1 LNVSQSLVPFDD
13 GAGWLSKRQLSR
25 TRRAEVSTALAVVRH
40 GFEAQALADKDRQD
54 TQATADALR
63 TALDEE
69 MALLRDGLARAGQSA
84 AAIELVAQKVE
95 LLSSI
100 DNRRIAR
107 RFGS

>member
-1 LNVSQSLVPFDD
+1 MSQSLVRFDD
-13 GAGWLSKRQLSR
+13 GAGWLNKRQLNR

-40 GFEAQALADKDRQD
+40 GFEAQALADMDRQD
-54 TQATADALR
+54 SQAAADALR

-69 MALLRDGLARAGQSA
+69 MALLRDGLAQAGQSA
-84 AAIELVAQKVE
+84 AAIELVARKVE

-107 RFGS
+107 RFGG